1 MKSHS
6 KNKYAQR
13 TGRSKRLKD
22 FMHKVE
28 VWLPTKTYNTLKQRA
43 LAQGQDMSIMAALGL
58 YRAINS
64 NSPMLDDF
72 YIPFV
77 VSNQGIQKRIV
88 DTLSKYIL
96 ATLKSGIK
104 TQDLMMLGLDA
115 GVSFDN
121 VSFGLSYLINQSY
134 IEQNDD
140 GFIRY
145 KYYGPIAR
153 ERSLNTFK
161 GKKVVTK
168 EKKPKQK
175 RESLVK
181 KPRRTNESID

>member
-28 VWLPTKTYNTLKQRA
+28 LWLPTKSYNTLKQRA

-115 GVSFDN
+115 GISFDN
-121 VSFGLSYLINQSY
+121 VSFGLSYLINEGY

-140 GFIRY
+140 GMIRY
-145 KYYGPIAR
+145 KYYKNPLKESTLA
-153 ERSLNTFK
+153 TFK
-161 GKKVVTK
+161 GVKVITK
-168 EKKPKQK
+168 EKKPKQQ

-181 KPRRTNESID
+181 KPRRTK

>member
-13 TGRSKRLKD
+13 TGRSKRLKE

-72 YIPFV
+72 YIPYVVNNLGFAKEYADVLSTFV
-77 VSNQGIQKRIV
+77 
-88 DTLSKYIL
+88 L
-96 ATLKSGIK
+96 ATLKTGIHA
-104 TQDLMMLGLDA
+104 QDAMMLGLDA
-115 GVSFDN
+115 GLSAEAVSL
-121 VSFGLSYLINQSY
+121 GLSYMINQGY
-134 IEQNDD
+134 LEENDD

-161 GKKVVTK
+161 GVKIVTK
-168 EKKPKQK
+168 EKKPKQ
-175 RESLVK
+175 
-181 KPRRTNESID
+181 